1 MKIIGNSFIHKFIT
15 YPNSL
20 IPLRLLM
27 KMKSRIILLNL
38 DFILFF
44 LDFKLM
50 KTKGMQSEQRFLQ
63 INLLLYE
70 L

>member
-1 MKIIGNSFIHKFIT
+1 MPIVT
-15 YPNSL
+15 
-20 IPLRLLM
+20 LRLLIE
-27 KMKSRIILLNL
+27 MKSRTILLFL
-38 DFILFF
+38 DFILMN